1 MFYHKWKGD
10 VKMEDKKISCPVCG
24 HDVIKTGRL
33 NPPAYIVEMNS
44 IVNLKRSEVHVTFCA
59 KCGEIISMKVA
70 EPYKF

>member
-1 MFYHKWKGD
+1 MHIKNERENI
-10 VKMEDKKISCPVCG
+10 KMEDREITCPVCG
-24 HDVIKTGRL
+24 HDVMKSGRL
-33 NPPAYIVEMNS
+33 NPPAYIVEMDS